1 MIYLV
6 SWTVVFLLV
15 LILPVLALIFFWLSD
30 RYNTTIAYVAVALV
44 PLVSFTVI
52 LKFPQALGQ
61 WAVTLLPETLWLSLI
76 IFIFGLVLAV
86 RAFRKKQN
94 WIVLL
99 AAAVVSIVP
108 FALVAL
114 MLYQMSRDDFLKH
127 L

>member
-44 PLVSFTVI
+44 PLVSFTAI

-61 WAVTLLPETLWLSLI
+61 WSVTLLPETLWLSLI

-86 RAFRKKQN
+86 RAFRTKQN

-99 AAAVVSIVP
+99 CAALVLIVP

-114 MLYQMSRDDFLKH
+114 MLYQMSQDEFLKH